1 MKPRALQASW
11 RQLLQGAEMRLTV
24 FLSTLILAIGSSAA
38 RPGAQTLKATTSN
51 TPTAAKAAPA
61 ASVRTIDIY
70 GTDEMKYSLNEIV
83 AKRGEV
89 LRIRL
94 ISKGTI
100 PKIAMAHNVVIVKPA
115 TNLAKF
121 IETGAPFRD
130 TDFIAPTMKAQVLA
144 ATRFAGP
151 GETVELTFQV
161 PKVAGT
167 YPYLCTFSGHF
178 QAGMKGVIIVK

>member
-1 MKPRALQASW
+1 MRPTV
-11 RQLLQGAEMRLTV
+11 LLSA
-24 FLSTLILAIGSSAA
+24 LILVSVSAA
-38 RPGAQTLKATTSN
+38 QPSAQVRTSTKDPAATKAA
-51 TPTAAKAAPA
+51 PAKAAPA
-61 ASVRTIDIY
+61 AVRTIDIL
-70 GTDEMKYSLNEIV
+70 GTDEMKYSLTEIV

-94 ISKGTI
+94 ISKGAI

-121 IETGAPFRD
+121 IEAGAPFRD
-130 TDFIAPTMKAQVLA
+130 MDFIAPAMKAQVLA
-144 ATRFAGP
+144 STRFAGP

-161 PKVAGT
+161 PMKAAT

-178 QAGMKGVIIVK
+178 QAGMKGVIIVR